1 MLEKPQAANPNQ
13 PNPNQP
19 AEALADAPDPNGI
32 SVFDAV
38 EKELGLKLVK
48 QKRSIPVVVVDHV
61 DEKPLD

>member
-1 MLEKPQAANPNQ
+1 MLQTPQA

-19 AEALADAPDPNGI
+19 AGATVEASDPSGI

-48 QKRSIPVVVVDHV
+48 QKRSIPVIVVDHV
-61 DEKPLD
+61 DEKPLE